1 MFVLSVSGWRGRRQ
15 QPFLWR
21 VCVGLKRRVW
31 SIPEP
36 EPERLMRF
44 LHDTRALSISR
55 QSELLSKQS
64 SSTLHSPDITLLRP
78 LSSHNLMILHNNT
91 SLSLALSVI
100 LNINTKISK
109 MFSSNHIRGQYQY
122 QCTRGQIDYALC
134 DTLYP
139 NPTNDIRFFFS
150 RA

>member
-1 MFVLSVSGWRGRRQ
+1 MSGWSGRRQ

-44 LHDTRALSISR
+44 LHDTQALSISR

-64 SSTLHSPDITLLRP
+64 SCNITFPRHYSATAIILP
-78 LSSHNLMILHNNT
+78 HDLMILHNNT

-134 DTLYP
+134 NTLYP